1 MKDVF
6 LGTFLPHDEF
16 FIATVYAREG
26 SGTSVALEPV
36 SLQTHERGIQPPLL
50 RAYLQGV
57 LLAPTPYLLELLPGM
72 VTCQTRTG
80 WRKQATDSSM

>member
-1 MKDVF
+1 M
-6 LGTFLPHDEF
+6 LPWSQCHC
-16 FIATVYAREG
+16 R
-26 SGTSVALEPV
+26 LM
-36 SLQTHERGIQPPLL
+36 RGGFSPPLL